1 MSKAKQTIVPRA
13 GTPPPTPAAQREVV
27 INVNKNVLFTVTL
40 VVGALVM
47 LLGGFVVGQAIFR
60 PQTSASTS
68 ASTSAPA
75 ANAQPGLPQSLQ
87 QPGVAGEPSGV
98 QVKPANPDPNAL
110 HPNLEGYAPV
120 PVSAVPVAKGAP
132 RISIGGLDPKFTLD
146 MGPIQ
151 SGEKRA
157 YTFDVKNVGE
167 GNLTIYK
174 IYAGCGCTAGEFD
187 GRPVNDDPEYVFNPP
202 VVIKPGQSLPLQVTY
217 DSGALSDQGE
227 IDKFIQI
234 FSDDPTAKEFEKGFR
249 ETRFRLTG
257 TVQ

>member
-1 MSKAKQTIVPRA
+1 
-13 GTPPPTPAAQREVV
+13 
-27 INVNKNVLFTVTL
+27 
-40 VVGALVM
+40 
-47 LLGGFVVGQAIFR
+47 
-60 PQTSASTS
+60 
-68 ASTSAPA
+68 
-75 ANAQPGLPQSLQ
+75 Q

-120 PVSAVPVAKGAP
+120 PASAAPVAKGAP
-132 RISIGGLDPKFTLD
+132 RIAIGGLDPKFTLD

-151 SGEKRA
+151 SGEKRE
-157 YTFDVKNVGE
+157 YTFDVKNVGD

-174 IYAGCGCTAGEFD
+174 IYAGCGCTAGEFA
-187 GRPVNDDPEYVFNPP
+187 GQAVNDDPEYVFNPP
-202 VVIKPGQSLPLQVTY
+202 VVIKPGQSIPLKVTY

>member
-1 MSKAKQTIVPRA
+1 MSKAKQTVVPRP
-13 GTPPPTPAAQREVV
+13 GTPAPTSGGQREVV
-27 INVNKNVLFTVTL
+27 INVNKNVLFAITL

-47 LLGGFVVGQAIFR
+47 LLGGFVVGQALFR
-60 PQTSASTS
+60 PRTAVT
-68 ASTSAPA
+68 TSAPA
-75 ANAQPGLPQSLQ
+75 ADAQPGLPQSLQ

-132 RISIGGLDPKFTLD
+132 RIAIGGLDPKFTLD
-146 MGPIQ
+146 MGQIQ
-151 SGEKRA
+151 SGEKRQ
-157 YTFDVKNVGE
+157 YTFDVQNVGE

-174 IYAGCGCTAGEFD
+174 IYAGCGCTAGEFA
-187 GRPVNDDPEYVFNPP
+187 GQPVNDDPEFVFNPP
-202 VVIKPGQSLPLQVTY
+202 VVIKPGQSLPLTVSY